1 MSSGTQPTPNIP
13 DNTAGPLV
21 VGAARLNSVDL
32 LRGLVMA
39 IMALDHVR
47 DYFTHLQF
55 QPEDMRFTYPALFY
69 TRFIT
74 HFCAPCFFFLA
85 GTGAYLSRKKGA
97 ELSNFLWKRGLW
109 LIILEFTVIAFA
121 WTFLPPSAI
130 FPPSGVLGL
139 IVIWALG
146 CSMIFLAALVRLPVK
161 WVATISVAIIVLH
174 NAFDSVS
181 PATFDNLRGL
191 WLVLHQQGF
200 IPIGRGGV
208 FVAYP
213 IVPWIGVMG
222 AGYAF
227 GAIMK
232 SEAERRRKTLL
243 MLGGAMT
250 LAFLVLRIFNIYGHQ
265 PYQQALPSEA
275 FFHAQPTI
283 SMTIVDLLDTQKY
296 PPSLQYLL
304 MTLGPSIMLL
314 AWLEK
319 IDLKRGFGKLFWD
332 KILVFGRVP
341 MFYYICHLYLIHLMA
356 IATVFAFHQPGYDW
370 LTHGAFFGARTPS
383 GYGHNL
389 PYIYLMWITAVVILY
404 FPCKWFA
411 GVKAR
416 RKDWWLSYL

>member
-85 GTGAYLSRKKGA
+85 GTGAFLSRKEGA

-121 WTFLPPSAI
+121 WTFTVAPFI
-130 FPPSGVLGL
+130 GM

-146 CSMIFLAALVRLPVK
+146 AAMIFLAGLVRLPLK
-161 WVATISVAIIVLH
+161 WVAAISIGMIVLH
-174 NAFDSVS
+174 NAFDTVT
-181 PATFDNLRGL
+181 PAVFGKLGWL
-191 WLVLHQQGF
+191 WLILHQQGF
-200 IPIGRGGV
+200 IPLSKQGGI

-213 IVPWIGVMG
+213 LVPWIGVMG

-232 SEAERRRKTLL
+232 FEAERRRKTLL

-265 PYQQALPSEA
+265 PYQRALPSEA
-275 FFHAQPTI
+275 FFHAQPTLA
-283 SMTIVDLLDTQKY
+283 MTIVDLLDTQKY

-304 MTLGPSIMLL
+304 MTLGPAIMLL
-314 AWLEK
+314 TWFEK
-319 IDLKRGFGKLFWD
+319 IDLKSGLGLFWD

-341 MFYYICHLYLIHLMA
+341 MFYYLCHLYLIHLMA
-356 IATVFAFHQPGYDW
+356 IASVFAFRQPGFGW
-370 LTHGAFFGARTPS
+370 LTHGAFFFGSPPP

>member
-1 MSSGTQPTPNIP
+1 MTVPESSPRVSEV
-13 DNTAGPLV
+13 TAGPAV
-21 VGAARLNSVDL
+21 IGASRLNSVDL

-85 GTGAYLSRKKGA
+85 GTGAYLSRKEGA

-121 WTFLPPSAI
+121 WTFTIAP
-130 FPPSGVLGL
+130 FLGM

-146 CSMIFLAALVRLPVK
+146 ASMIFLAAMVRLPLR
-161 WVATISVAIIVLH
+161 WVAGISIAMIIAH
-174 NAFDSVS
+174 NAFDTVT
-181 PATFDNLRGL
+181 PVAFGKMGWL
-191 WLVLHQQGF
+191 WLILHRQGF
-200 IPIGRGGV
+200 IPLGNQAGI

-213 IVPWIGVMG
+213 LVPWIGVMG

-232 SEAERRRKTLL
+232 MEAAKRRRTLL

-250 LAFLVLRIFNIYGHQ
+250 LAFVVLRATNIYGHQ
-265 PYQQALPSEA
+265 PYPQALPSEA
-275 FFHAQPTI
+275 LFHAQPTL
-283 SMTIVDLLDTQKY
+283 SMTIMDLLDTQKY

-314 AWLEK
+314 AWFEK
-319 IDLKRGFGKLFWD
+319 IDLRKGFGRLFWD
-332 KILVFGRVP
+332 KVLVFGRVP

-356 IATVFAFHQPGYDW
+356 IATVLAFHQPGLGW
-370 LTHGAFFGARTPS
+370 LTHGAFFGGNPPA

-404 FPCKWFA
+404 FPCRWYA

-416 RKDWWLSYL
+416 RKDWWLSYI